1 MFWSLK
7 LSFTLV
13 VIILNFLF
21 EHLES
26 SVSFHLT
33 KVESQESMMAG
44 VPQGFDKD
52 LFANPARLGLWLTQL
67 VGRTIAISA

>member
-1 MFWSLK
+1 
-7 LSFTLV
+7 
-13 VIILNFLF
+13 
-21 EHLES
+21 
-26 SVSFHLT
+26 
-33 KVESQESMMAG
+33 MMAG